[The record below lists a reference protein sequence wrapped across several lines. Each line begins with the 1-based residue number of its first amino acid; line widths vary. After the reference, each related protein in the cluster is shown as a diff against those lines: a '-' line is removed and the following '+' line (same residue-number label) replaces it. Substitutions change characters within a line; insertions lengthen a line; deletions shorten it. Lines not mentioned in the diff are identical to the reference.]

1 MCILC
6 YELAGDE
13 HWSQAGGRADAASRR
28 RRRELA
34 GTVLATYGL
43 KLTSDLSGLADVV
56 ADRKGRATVVR
67 GLGELWPAAQ
77 RLVGRP
83 LDPLDP
89 DLLDHLAASA
99 DGRRDPA
106 R

>member
-13 HWSQAGGRADAASRR
+13 HWSQAVGQEGAASRR

-43 KLTSDLSGLADVV
+43 ELRSDLSGLTDVV
-56 ADRKGRATVVR
+56 RDRKGRATVVR

-77 RLVGRP
+77 RLAGRP

-89 DLLDHLAASA
+89 DLLDRLPASA
-99 DGRRDPA
+99 DGGHSA
-106 R
+106 AE